1 MYSYLPKDMI
11 RPDSPDQRV
20 KSFIRDAHTWKPE
33 GYLFDKGAK
42 RFVLN
47 LYIWKTWLCLS

>member
-47 LYIWKTWLCLS
+47 LYIWTTWLCLS